1 MIAKERLEIAMSYK
15 YESYDNLNELKKV
28 DQKLADELIWYAW
41 NENWRNEDF
50 LVFPN
55 EIEFAKYELEDGW
68 YEGLGLEVVQ
78 GTKYK
83 GAVNPFNY
91 IDYKRLADD
100 LIKDWDKSL
109 YYESSEGKIVRTSY
123 GF

>member
-1 MIAKERLEIAMSYK
+1 MSYK
-15 YESYDNLNELKKV
+15 YESYDNLEELKKV
-28 DQKLADELIWYAW
+28 DPKLANELSWYAW
-41 NENWRNEDF
+41 SEDWKNEDF

-55 EIEFAKYELEDGW
+55 EVEFAKYELEDGW

-78 GTKYK
+78 GTEYE

-91 IDYKRLADD
+91 IDYKKLADD
-100 LIKDWDKSL
+100 LIKNWDRSL
-109 YYESSEGKIVRTSY
+109 YYASDDGKVVRTSY

>member
-1 MIAKERLEIAMSYK
+1 MSYE
-15 YESYDNLNELKKV
+15 YENYDNLEQLEKVDPKLANELS
-28 DQKLADELIWYAW
+28 WYAW
-41 NENWRNEDF
+41 SEDWKNEDF

-55 EIEFAKYELEDGW
+55 EVEFAKYELEDGA
-68 YEGLGLEVVQ
+68 YEELGLEVVQ
-78 GTKYK
+78 GTEYE

-100 LIKDWDKSL
+100 LIKNWDRSL
-109 YYESSEGKIVRTSY
+109 YYESDEGKIVRTSY

>member
-1 MIAKERLEIAMSYK
+1 MSYE
-15 YESYDNLNELKKV
+15 YENYDNLEQLEKVDSKLANELS
-28 DQKLADELIWYAW
+28 LYAW
-41 NENWRNEDF
+41 SEDWKNEDF

-55 EIEFAKYELEDGW
+55 EVEFAKYELEDGW

-78 GTKYK
+78 GTEYR

-100 LIKDWDKSL
+100 LIKNWDRSL
-109 YYESSEGKIVRTSY
+109 YYESDEGKIVRTSY

>member
-1 MIAKERLEIAMSYK
+1 MLTVVNKNLGKENLYFFLKHNRLAYMIMFVHILYSSEDWK
-15 YESYDNLNELKKV
+15 NE
-28 DQKLADELIWYAW
+28 Y
-41 NENWRNEDF
+41 F

-55 EIEFAKYELEDGW
+55 KVEFAKYELEDGW

-78 GTKYK
+78 GTEYK

-100 LIKDWDKSL
+100 LIKNWDRSL
-109 YYESSEGKIVRTSY
+109 YYESDEGKIVRTSY

>member
-1 MIAKERLEIAMSYK
+1 MSYE

-28 DQKLADELIWYAW
+28 DSKLANELIQYSWT
-41 NENWRNEDF
+41 ENWKDEYF

-55 EIEFAKYELEDGW
+55 KVEFAKYELEDGW

-100 LIKDWDKSL
+100 LIKDWDRSL
-109 YYESSEGKIVRTSY
+109 NYASNEGKIVRTSY

>member
-28 DQKLADELIWYAW
+28 DQKLADELAWYAW
-41 NENWRNEDF
+41 YEDWKNEDF

-55 EIEFAKYELEDGW
+55 KVEFAKYELEDGW

-78 GTKYK
+78 GTKCK

-91 IDYKRLADD
+91 IDYKSLADD
-100 LIKDWDKSL
+100 LIKDWDRAL

>member
-1 MIAKERLEIAMSYK
+1 MSYE
-15 YESYDNLNELKKV
+15 YENYDNLEQLEKVDSKLANELVRYSWSK
-28 DQKLADELIWYAW
+28 DWE
-41 NENWRNEDF
+41 NEDF

-55 EIEFAKYELEDGW
+55 EVEFAKYELEDGW

-78 GTKYK
+78 GTEYR

-100 LIKDWDKSL
+100 LIKNWDRSL
-109 YYESSEGKIVRTSY
+109 YYASDEGKIVRTSY

>member
-1 MIAKERLEIAMSYK
+1 MSYK
-15 YESYDNLNELKKV
+15 YESYDNLEELKKV
-28 DQKLADELIWYAW
+28 DPKLAQELIRYAW
-41 NENWRNEDF
+41 SEDWKNEDF

-55 EIEFAKYELEDGW
+55 KVEFSKYELEDGW

-78 GTKYK
+78 GTEYK

-100 LIKDWDKSL
+100 LIKNWDRSL
-109 YYESSEGKIVRTSY
+109 HYASDEGKIVRTSY

>member
-1 MIAKERLEIAMSYK
+1 MSYE
-15 YESYDNLNELKKV
+15 YENYDNLEELKKV
-28 DQKLADELIWYAW
+28 DPKLANELSWYAW
-41 NENWRNEDF
+41 SKDWKNEDF

-55 EIEFAKYELEDGW
+55 KVEFAKYELEDGW

-78 GTKYK
+78 GTEYK

-100 LIKDWDKSL
+100 LIKNWDRSL
-109 YYESSEGKIVRTSY
+109 YYASDEGKIVRTSY

>member
-1 MIAKERLEIAMSYK
+1 MSYE

-68 YEGLGLEVVQ
+68 YEGLGLEVV
-78 GTKYK
+78 
-83 GAVNPFNY
+83 
-91 IDYKRLADD
+91 
-100 LIKDWDKSL
+100 
-109 YYESSEGKIVRTSY
+109 
-123 GF
+123 